1 MGRKLKR
8 GKNQRD
14 GVLVL
19 DKPEG
24 PTSAACLA
32 QIRRTLGQGRIGH
45 AGTLDPMATGVLLVL
60 LGEGT
65 KLAPYLTEGRKT
77 YWGELE
83 LGTSTDTYDRQGEV
97 VTQKPFDH
105 LAPNVV
111 EKEVLAWM
119 ELKDQEVPPISAA
132 KHDGK
137 PLYALAR
144 AGEEVPVKVKPIE
157 IFHAEV
163 LETKLPRVRF
173 RVTVSA
179 GTYVRS
185 LVHSLGI
192 RLGCGAM
199 LTALRRE
206 HCHPFGLD
214 MAHELET
221 VLADADGLDERVI
234 PIGDALPHW
243 PRPVLSEPQAQDVR
257 NGARLDVGEVGTPDA
272 APGDRALL
280 TGPGGEPLALAEAK
294 PGDGGLTWT
303 ILRGLRIP

>member
-1 MGRKLKR
+1 MGRSRKR
-8 GKNQRD
+8 SAAQLD

-32 QIRRTLGQGRIGH
+32 RIRRGLDQGKIGH

-60 LGEGT
+60 LGEAT

-77 YWGELE
+77 YLGELE
-83 LGTSTDTYDRQGEV
+83 LGTETDTYDRQGEV
-97 VTQKPFDH
+97 TAQKPFDH
-105 LAPNVV
+105 LAPEDVG
-111 EKEVLAWM
+111 KEILDWVGRM
-119 ELKDQEVPPISAA
+119 DQEVPPVSAA
-132 KHDGK
+132 KHEGK

-144 AGEEVPVKVKPIE
+144 AGAEVPVKSKIVD
-157 IFHAEV
+157 IFHAQV
-163 LETKLPRVRF
+163 LETDLPRVRF

-199 LTALRRE
+199 LTALTRE

-214 MAHELET
+214 QAHGLET
-221 VLADADGLDERVI
+221 VLADAEGFPDRVI
-234 PIGDALPHW
+234 PIADALPHW
-243 PRPVLSEPQAQDVR
+243 PRLALDAAQADRVR
-257 NGARLDVGEVGTPDA
+257 NGARLTAAETGAADA
-272 APGDRALL
+272 TDGDRTLL
-280 TGPGGEPLALAEAK
+280 LDPRGTPLALAEARQ
-294 PGDGGLTWT
+294 GDGGVSWHV
-303 ILRGLRIP
+303 LRGLRLA